1 MKTSS
6 LRVALPLFLM
16 ASASLWAHDR
26 PSPTTPGTYKNWG
39 GEIDKLEI
47 VAPFKLA
54 DYDRIVVQPLD
65 SSSTPLPKAQDS
77 AYAAVQDALRQAT
90 PTLAAALSEQLAK
103 LPVKVEAAGAS
114 PQAGALV
121 VRGKVLT
128 MEPGVKAPVYPVNGT
143 GRARTVIAG
152 EVVDGNTGK
161 TLLRFRQER
170 RFGSSG
176 DMEDRAVL
184 TTSGRRALADD
195 GTGGRSVQVTQRH
208 SSSTL
213 SGDDSVKAMGQN
225 LRQIGGDLADVLKS
239 F

>member
-47 VAPFKLA
+47 VSSFKLA

-90 PTLAAALSEQLAK
+90 PTLATALSEQLAK
-103 LPVKVEAAGAS
+103 LPVKVEEAGTS
-114 PQAGALV
+114 LQAGALV

-143 GRARTVIAG
+143 GRARAVIAG

-170 RFGSSG
+170 RFGASG
-176 DMEDRAVL
+176 DVEDRAVV

-195 GTGGRSVQVTQRH
+195 GTGRSVQVVQRH
-208 SSSTL
+208 TSSTP
-213 SGDDSVKAMGQN
+213 SSDDSVKAMGFN

>member
-6 LRVALPLFLM
+6 LRLALPLFLM

-39 GEIDKLEI
+39 GQIDQLEI
-47 VAPFKLA
+47 VSSFKLA

-65 SSSTPLPKAQDS
+65 TSATPLPKEQES
-77 AYAAVQDALRQAT
+77 AYAPVKDALSHAT
-90 PTLAAALSEQLAK
+90 PAIVGVLSEQLPK
-103 LPVKVEAAGAS
+103 LPVTVEASGTAS
-114 PQAGALV
+114 DSGALV
-121 VRGKVLT
+121 IRGKVIT
-128 MEPGVKAPVYPVNGT
+128 MDPGVKAPVYSANGT

-152 EVVDGNTGK
+152 EVIDGNTGK

-170 RFGSSG
+170 RFGPSG
-176 DMEDRAVL
+176 DMEDRAVV

-195 GTGGRSVQVTQRH
+195 GTGGRSVQVVQRR
-208 SSSTL
+208 SSSTP
-213 SGDDSVKAMGQN
+213 SGDDSVKAMGFN